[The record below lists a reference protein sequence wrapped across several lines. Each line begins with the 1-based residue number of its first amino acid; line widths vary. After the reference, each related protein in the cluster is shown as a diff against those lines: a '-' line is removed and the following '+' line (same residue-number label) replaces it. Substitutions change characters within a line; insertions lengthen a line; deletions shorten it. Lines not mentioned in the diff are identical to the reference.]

1 MKKVL
6 LLAFLSLSLLGQA
19 QRGNEK
25 QKQDEFT
32 PEQQAVLKTKKM
44 ALHLDLSQKQQDEL
58 LKVNRSWAEKRA
70 ENKEKFRSQQEN
82 PEKSAPDARYERQLQ
97 RIDEQISYQNQVK
110 KILNEE
116 QYAIWK
122 EHRSHHMRRGQSGK
136 RHSHSRQKREGKS

>member
-1 MKKVL
+1 MTEVKRKIKITHKMKKVL

-70 ENKEKFRSQQEN
+70 ENKEKFR
-82 PEKSAPDARYERQLQ
+82 
-97 RIDEQISYQNQVK
+97 RISN
-110 KILNEE
+110 
-116 QYAIWK
+116 
-122 EHRSHHMRRGQSGK
+122 
-136 RHSHSRQKREGKS
+136 